1 MINLVYKTRVGE
13 DYLSKSRKRRE
24 NSMSEVAYIISGRN
38 TVIHKIRKLDLLLVS
53 EVGLPVVKVTQNG
66 LAIYDGIV
74 PRNRREAKDAYCEVV
89 NISSPDSFGE
99 PKTLL
104 FVQCLNGKEY
114 KVDYSKPDSPLFI
127 RVHQQSYI

>member
-1 MINLVYKTRVGE
+1 
-13 DYLSKSRKRRE
+13 
-24 NSMSEVAYIISGRN
+24 MSEAAYIISGRN

-53 EVGLPVVKVTQNG
+53 EMDHPVVKVTQNG
-66 LAIYDGIV
+66 LAVHEGTV

-89 NISSPDSFGE
+89 NLSSPDSFGE

-114 KVDYSKPDSPLFI
+114 KVDYSKIGTPLFI

>member
-1 MINLVYKTRVGE
+1 LINLVYKTRVGE

-74 PRNRREAKDAYCEVV
+74 PRNRREAKDAYC
-89 NISSPDSFGE
+89 
-99 PKTLL
+99 
-104 FVQCLNGKEY
+104 
-114 KVDYSKPDSPLFI
+114 
-127 RVHQQSYI
+127 